1 MFIFAVESNFGRQCK
16 DNWKHLFSHLQKK
29 EKGNK
34 MGFLLEDILSKN
46 NLIEDGTFVSTTG
59 YFGVKIL

>member
-1 MFIFAVESNFGRQCK
+1 MQRQLEALVLSFA
-16 DNWKHLFSHLQKK
+16 KK
-29 EKGNK
+29 KKGNK